1 MKTYRNRKLPMSIFL
16 GAILVFSS
24 LIIFNLFT
32 QGRSDKS
39 RPFISLKFL
48 DEKLH
53 SHGKSPS
60 GYKYS
65 CDTATVRMGDNV
77 FMVIPSEPPDEPMTE
92 SEGQLGSPGAFQWT
106 VYEITRA
113 DREEKKN
120 EFRYRGQKLNC
131 VVTFVKAIYQFM
143 HHNYIYSICGNCTYL
158 DTNGTTETLIRMTL
172 CTTYDHSTANIPSAH
187 RKGQPEIRT
196 YVYEVLEK
204 IFPTLSIPPSTM
216 PLSVYPPYYN
226 ETQSNI
232 YRNQEITRRNVSQ
245 LTIWLGNVTFIPA
258 ADLSDVPSQL
268 TPGTIVAPQGTVLVE
283 NLSNPG
289 SYFEAFKKTDE
300 KSSGFQISVVGV
312 GEVRPFRQ
320 HEYNLTKIPL
330 ILAQM
335 FNYSYSINGLLMNLA
350 AADLNQ
356 KEIGTHYLCN
366 ATRKEWLPGTKVF
379 SATFGNSMGTFGICF
394 SIMVLV
400 ARRLDNLPTR
410 QRETDRQSDS
420 SGTLHLEEGE
430 DHPLKNIEK

>member
-1 MKTYRNRKLPMSIFL
+1 MNCIMAIGNIPSTIFNEYPQMKTYRNRKLPMSIFL

-131 VVTFVKAIYQFM
+131 VVSHSKIV
-143 HHNYIYSICGNCTYL
+143 
-158 DTNGTTETLIRMTL
+158 ELIRFFLNLEPFCFVAQASSKCFL
-172 CTTYDHSTANIPSAH
+172 CI
-187 RKGQPEIRT
+187 
-196 YVYEVLEK
+196 
-204 IFPTLSIPPSTM
+204 
-216 PLSVYPPYYN
+216 
-226 ETQSNI
+226 
-232 YRNQEITRRNVSQ
+232 
-245 LTIWLGNVTFIPA
+245 
-258 ADLSDVPSQL
+258 
-268 TPGTIVAPQGTVLVE
+268 TPGYI
-283 NLSNPG
+283 
-289 SYFEAFKKTDE
+289 
-300 KSSGFQISVVGV
+300 
-312 GEVRPFRQ
+312 
-320 HEYNLTKIPL
+320 
-330 ILAQM
+330 
-335 FNYSYSINGLLMNLA
+335 
-350 AADLNQ
+350 
-356 KEIGTHYLCN
+356 
-366 ATRKEWLPGTKVF
+366 
-379 SATFGNSMGTFGICF
+379 
-394 SIMVLV
+394 
-400 ARRLDNLPTR
+400 
-410 QRETDRQSDS
+410 RQSDLPIHAS
-420 SGTLHLEEGE
+420 
-430 DHPLKNIEK
+430 